1 MFRTPLFLVLAALS
15 SLTAAQLPANAPDC
29 ATRCFAT
36 KITEAGSLAPGVAG
50 TDIAGLCAVPNF
62 VQAYYNCLSDHCTPA
77 DLATAVTLGQQ
88 VCASAGGSVV
98 SSGITGSVTTVLST
112 LSPIP
117 ASTGSVTGSV
127 ASEFSSLVS
136 ASSYYPSATA
146 NSTTAGVP
154 ISTSASSALSTSA
167 SSALSTASSA
177 GSSSV
182 LSTASSAV
190 STAST
195 SLHSTSASSAHTSAS
210 GASGAAVSATH
221 HAAGTSVSVST
232 ASLLALVGACITLL
246 C

>member
-117 ASTGSVTGSV
+117 ASTGSVTGSA

-136 ASSYYPSATA
+136 ASSYYPSAMA

-154 ISTSASSALSTSA
+154 ISTSTSA

-190 STAST
+190 SIAST

-210 GASGAAVSATH
+210 GAAVSATH
-221 HAAGTSVSVST
+221 HAVGTTVSVST